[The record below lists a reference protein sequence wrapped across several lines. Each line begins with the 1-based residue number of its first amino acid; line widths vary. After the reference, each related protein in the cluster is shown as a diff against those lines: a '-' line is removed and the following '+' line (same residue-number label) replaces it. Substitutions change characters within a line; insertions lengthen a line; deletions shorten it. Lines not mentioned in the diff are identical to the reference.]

1 MYGNQ
6 VVFKSRDETGG
17 LLAEKLA
24 ALQLINPIVI
34 AIPRGGVVIGCEIAR
49 RIGAELDIVTPKKIP
64 APQNPELAIGAVM
77 HDGSFFLNEE
87 VAAASN
93 ASKAYIESAK
103 ERVRNES
110 ARRLSIYRRER
121 APPVLRGRTVILTD
135 DGIATGSTMEV
146 AIKWAR
152 EQNSER
158 VIVAVP
164 VIPTSILAKLKRY
177 VDSVVYVEATESF
190 FAIGQFYKIFEQV
203 SDEEVIRMLQ
213 DYWKS
218 YNKSNK
224 SG

>member
-135 DGIATGSTMEV
+135 DGIATGYTMEV

-213 DYWKS
+213 DYWKNYS
-218 YNKSNK
+218 KDK
-224 SG
+224 KPA

>member
-213 DYWKS
+213 DYWKNYS
-218 YNKSNK
+218 KDK
-224 SG
+224 KPA

>member
-17 LLAEKLA
+17 LLAEKLL
-24 ALQLINPIVI
+24 ALQLSDPIVI
-34 AIPRGGVVIGCEIAR
+34 AIPRGGVVIGCEIAK
-49 RIGAELDIVTPKKIP
+49 RIGADLDVITPKKVP

-103 ERVRNES
+103 EKAMNES
-110 ARRLSIYRRER
+110 ARRLSVYRKER
-121 APPVLRGRTVILTD
+121 AYPALNGRTVILTD

-164 VIPTSILAKLKRY
+164 VIPTSILGKLKKY
-177 VDSVVYVEATESF
+177 VDNVIYIEATESF

-203 SDEEVIRMLQ
+203 SDEEVVRMLQ
-213 DYWKS
+213 DYWKN
-218 YNKSNK
+218 YNKDK
-224 SG
+224 KPA

>member
-203 SDEEVIRMLQ
+203 SDEEVIRMLH
-213 DYWKS
+213 DYWNNR
-218 YNKSNK
+218 NKR
-224 SG
+224 